1 MSETLYPISVE
12 VNGVMR
18 DAQLAARLSLVDW
31 LRDELRLT
39 GTHVGCEHG
48 ICGACSIMLDGEPV
62 RSCLM
67 FAVQADGHRVTTV
80 EGLAKPDGSLSVLQ
94 DSFCQMHGLQCGYCT
109 PGMLI
114 AAHAL
119 LNATSRPTEAQVREA
134 IGGNLCRCTG
144 YQQIVDA
151 VTHAAERLAAKAK
164 NEKPLALRGTGG
176 GDGDFS
182 SGANPPTKQRSR

>member
-1 MSETLYPISVE
+1 VSERRYPVAIE
-12 VNGVMR
+12 VNGVR
-18 DAQLAARLSLVDW
+18 REGTATARTSLVDF
-31 LRDELRLT
+31 LREELRLT

-48 ICGACSIMLDGEPV
+48 ICGACSILLDGDPV
-62 RSCLM
+62 RSCLI

-80 EGLAKPDGSLSVLQ
+80 EGLARPDGSLSVLQ
-94 DSFCQMHGLQCGYCT
+94 DSFCEAHGLQCGYCT

-119 LNATSRPTEAQVREA
+119 LARNARPSEDEIRDA

-151 VTHAAERLAAKAK
+151 VKLAAGRL
-164 NEKPLALRGTGG
+164 N
-176 GDGDFS
+176 GDG
-182 SGANPPTKQRSR
+182 AK

>member
-1 MSETLYPISVE
+1 MSEKLHAIAVE
-12 VNGVMR
+12 VNGVR
-18 DAQLAARLSLVDW
+18 RTVEVSARLSLVDW
-31 LRDELRLT
+31 LRDQLRLT

-48 ICGACSIMLDGEPV
+48 ICGACSVLLDGEAV

-67 FAVQADGHRVTTV
+67 FAVQADGHSVTTV
-80 EGLAKPDGSLSVLQ
+80 EGLAKPDGSPGVLQ
-94 DSFCQMHGLQCGYCT
+94 DSFCEKHAMQCGYCT

-119 LNATSRPTEAQVREA
+119 LNAVPQPTDEQVREA

-151 VTHAAERLAAKAK
+151 IKHAAGRLA
-164 NEKPLALRGTGG
+164 
-176 GDGDFS
+176 
-182 SGANPPTKQRSR
+182 SGA

>member
-1 MSETLYPISVE
+1 MNASEKLYTINVE
-12 VNGVMR
+12 VNGR
-18 DAQLAARLSLVDW
+18 IHNAQVPARLSLVDW
-31 LRDELRLT
+31 LREELRLT

-80 EGLAKPDGSLSVLQ
+80 EGLAQPDGKLCILQ
-94 DSFCQMHGLQCGYCT
+94 DSFCEAHGLQCGYCT

-114 AAHAL
+114 ASQAL
-119 LNATSRPTEAQVREA
+119 LDKTSNPSEEQIRDA

-144 YQQIVDA
+144 YRQIVDA
-151 VTHAAERLAAKAK
+151 VKLAA
-164 NEKPLALRGTGG
+164 
-176 GDGDFS
+176 
-182 SGANPPTKQRSR
+182 QRLSEQKK